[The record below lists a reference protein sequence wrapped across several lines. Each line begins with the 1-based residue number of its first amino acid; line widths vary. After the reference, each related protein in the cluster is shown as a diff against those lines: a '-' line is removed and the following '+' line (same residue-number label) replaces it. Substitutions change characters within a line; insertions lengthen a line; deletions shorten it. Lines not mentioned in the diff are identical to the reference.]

1 VGAFRIQSQ
10 IRNPESKNPKS
21 PHPNPPPEYG
31 VPGEG
36 AKLFAARRIADS
48 ARYAGRQ
55 SLLSLQYVRPCAAP
69 PQAASRRGEGDFA
82 GGARDWREKADGHPM
97 NRDIDQLIEQL
108 KSRLPDVEVD
118 QLEPT
123 EGGGEEDGLWFFRMP
138 GSGQEIA
145 VETEAGALPF
155 TLEHDDMR
163 SSAEAETAGSVD
175 EAVEK
180 VVAYLSAAR
189 PA

>member
-1 VGAFRIQSQ
+1 MTGLYR
-10 IRNPESKNPKS
+10 
-21 PHPNPPPEYG
+21 PPSG
-31 VPGEG
+31 DANVLAVPGVTP
-36 AKLFAARRIADS
+36 
-48 ARYAGRQ
+48 AGNLCYRCNTC
-55 SLLSLQYVRPCAAP
+55 VPAP
-69 PQAASRRGEGDFA
+69 PRHTPRHVAGEGDFA

>member
-1 VGAFRIQSQ
+1 
-10 IRNPESKNPKS
+10 
-21 PHPNPPPEYG
+21 
-31 VPGEG
+31 
-36 AKLFAARRIADS
+36 
-48 ARYAGRQ
+48 
-55 SLLSLQYVRPCAAP
+55 
-69 PQAASRRGEGDFA
+69 
-82 GGARDWREKADGHPM
+82 M

-145 VETEAGALPF
+145 VETDAGALPF